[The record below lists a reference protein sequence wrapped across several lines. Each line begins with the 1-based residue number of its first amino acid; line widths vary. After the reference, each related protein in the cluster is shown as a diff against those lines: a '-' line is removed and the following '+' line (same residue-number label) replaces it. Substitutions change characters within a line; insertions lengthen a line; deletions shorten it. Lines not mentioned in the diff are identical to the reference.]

1 MRTYILEDVRDILIT
16 LGPATS
22 YNIHLMQLSGYRYL
36 QPLYNENLLQISD
49 SDCDQ
54 YHTSLK

>member
-22 YNIHLMQLSGYRYL
+22 YNIHLMQLSGYRYF
-36 QPLYNENLLQISD
+36 ENLLQISD

-54 YHTSLK
+54 YHTSLR